1 MAIKADPPLIRRA
14 TPMLTWTAQ
23 GRSIVK
29 PRNDSYPDGDRL
41 RWRQNEDR
49 LRLARIPDGLLAAV
63 SDGAGGAGLFCG
75 PWAETLVT
83 RLPKT
88 PIAGVKSLNQWMD
101 GFCLGFRSEYATLSK
116 ATPARHS
123 KFIREGSFATLVAGW
138 LTYRQGRVLLR
149 WMGYGDSQMM
159 VFDRT
164 GRQPVLA
171 VSYPATLSALDRAPF
186 LLNWKDLP
194 RDGSFLAGEVVLPD
208 RATVVL
214 ASDGIGQYLLLRTL
228 AGLPRPTAAAGLPG
242 EFLRLAGTGESK
254 LAQAAR
260 AHRAAPGPGLFAE
273 LAALRDCLK
282 SDQAFAGRVRSLCDK
297 GLLANDDCTLIMIDV
312 DFARSR

>member
-29 PRNDSYPDGDRL
+29 PRNDSYADGDRL

-49 LRLARIPDGLLAAV
+49 LRLARIPNGLLAAV

-75 PWAETLVT
+75 PWAETLVS

-88 PIAGVKSLNQWMD
+88 PIAGVNALNQWMD
-101 GFCLGFRSEYATLSK
+101 GFCLGFRSEYAALSK
-116 ATPARHS
+116 ATPARYS
-123 KFIREGSFATLVAGW
+123 KFIREGSFATLAAGW
-138 LTYRQGRVLLR
+138 LVHRQGRVRLR

-171 VSYPATLSALDRAPF
+171 TCYPASLSALDRAPF

-194 RDGSFLAGEVVLPD
+194 HDSGFHAGEMVLPD

-228 AGLPRPTAAAGLPG
+228 AGQPRPAAAAGLAG
-242 EFLRLAGTGESK
+242 EFQRLSGTGDSK
-254 LAQAAR
+254 LATAAR
-260 AHRAAPGPGLFAE
+260 AHRATPGPGLSAE
-273 LAALRDCLK
+273 LTDLRDCLK
-282 SDQAFAGRVRSLCDK
+282 SDQAFADRVRALCGK

-312 DFARSR
+312 DLARPR

>member
-1 MAIKADPPLIRRA
+1 MAISADPPLIRRVA
-14 TPMLTWTAQ
+14 PMLTWTAQ

-29 PRNDSYPDGDRL
+29 PRNDSYADGDGL

-88 PIAGVKSLNQWMD
+88 PIAGVKALNQWMD
-101 GFCLGFRSEYATLSK
+101 GFCLGFRAEYAALSK
-116 ATPARHS
+116 STPARHS

-138 LTYRQGRVLLR
+138 LAYRQGRVRLR

-159 VFDRT
+159 VFDRS

-171 VSYPATLSALDRAPF
+171 ACYPASLSALERAPF

-194 RDGSFLAGEVVLPD
+194 RDASFHAGEMMLPD

-214 ASDGIGQYLLLRTL
+214 ASDGIGQYLLLRSL
-228 AGLPRPTAAAGLPG
+228 AGLPRPAAAAGLPG
-242 EFLRLAGTGESK
+242 EFLRLAVDGESK
-254 LAQAAR
+254 LALAAR
-260 AHRAAPGPGLFAE
+260 VHRAVPGPGLSAE
-273 LAALRDCLK
+273 LAALRDSLK
-282 SDQAFAGRVRSLCDK
+282 SDQAFAGRVRALCDK

-312 DFARSR
+312 DFSRSR

>member
-1 MAIKADPPLIRRA
+1 
-14 TPMLTWTAQ
+14 MLTWTAQ
-23 GRSIVK
+23 GRSVVK
-29 PRNDSYPDGDRL
+29 PRNDSFTAGDKVL
-41 RWRQNEDR
+41 WRQNEDR
-49 LRLARIPDGLLAAV
+49 FRLARIPDGVLAAV

-83 RLPKT
+83 RLPRT
-88 PIAGVKSLNQWMD
+88 PIAGVKGLNQWMD
-101 GFCLGFRSEYATLSK
+101 GFCLSFRADYAERSK

-138 LTYRQGRVLLR
+138 LALRQGRVSLR
-149 WMGYGDSQMM
+149 WLGYGDSQMM

-164 GRQPVLA
+164 GRLPVLA
-171 VSYPATLSALDRAPF
+171 ASYPATLAALDRAPF

-194 RDGSFLAGEVVLPD
+194 REASLHGGQIDLPE

-228 AGLPRPTAAAGLPG
+228 ASLGKPPG
-242 EFLRLAGTGESK
+242 EFLRLAGGDSK
-254 LAQAAR
+254 LGQAAR
-260 AHRAAPGPGLFAE
+260 AHRAGPAPCVSSE
-273 LAALRDCLK
+273 LAALRDSLK
-282 SDQAFAGRVRSLCDK
+282 SDQSFAARVRVLNDR
-297 GLLANDDCTLIMIDV
+297 GLLANDDATLIMIDV